1 MTIKKYL
8 SVTQTSRLSQDM
20 TMESSLNYTASNELE
35 ERWPRRRSHRGQG
48 LCAIDR
54 AARGPGLARQPNHP
68 GGAAPV

>member
-20 TMESSLNYTASNELE
+20 MESSLNCTASNELE
-35 ERWPRRRSHRGQG
+35 ERWLLEGSSG
-48 LCAIDR
+48 LRAI
-54 AARGPGLARQPNHP
+54 AWLARGPGQARQPNHP